1 MRHGEFKSKYI
12 KMKKTILLFVFI
24 PFACLSQNKLN
35 LISTINTPSDFFTT
49 DNQSNIYLVN
59 GNELTKYDITG
70 RELYKY
76 SNKNLGNI
84 SFVDATNLLRIL
96 VFYKDFLQ
104 VVFLDNTLS
113 INGDAINLESIGFQQ
128 AQLVCS
134 SHNSGIW
141 IYDQQNFSLIRLDQ
155 NLLQSQQS
163 GNLSALLG
171 TKLQPNSLVE
181 YNNKL
186 YMNNFETG
194 LLIFDV
200 YGTYYKTIS
209 TQGTTLFQ
217 PIGDWIYFM
226 SDNKLKAYNFQS
238 TQEKELSLP
247 NSDFSSF
254 RVELNNFFVSNK
266 KAIFIYSTD

>member
-1 MRHGEFKSKYI
+1 
-12 KMKKTILLFVFI
+12 MKKTILLFVFI
-24 PFACLSQNKLN
+24 PFACLSQNKLI

-59 GNELTKYDITG
+59 GNELTKYDKTG

-76 SNKNLGNI
+76 SNKSFGNI
-84 SFVDATNLLRIL
+84 SYVDATNLLRIL

-104 VVFLDNTLS
+104 VVLLDNTLS
-113 INGDAINLESIGFQQ
+113 INGAPINLESIGFQQ

-163 GNLSALLG
+163 GNLSALLS
-171 TKLQPNSLVE
+171 TELQPNALVE

-217 PIGDWIYFM
+217 PIGDWVYFM
-226 SDNKLKAYNFQS
+226 TDSKLKSYNILT
-238 TQEKELSLP
+238 TQEKEFPLP
-247 NSDFSSF
+247 QSDFTNF
-254 RVELNNFFVSNK
+254 RVELNNFILSNK
-266 KAIFIYSTD
+266 KAIFIYSIE